1 MSRASAVNAE
11 ERDLEQAEEP
21 ALPIPLHAVSVVTPP
36 VVDREGVRAAVSDLL
51 TALGRDPRSAHLAD
65 TPRRVADAYAEL
77 LGPHEF
83 DMTTFPNDGA
93 YEEMV
98 FVRDVP
104 FTSLCEHH
112 LLPFMGVA
120 HIAYLPGQR
129 ILGLSKLARVLDY
142 CARDLQVQERL
153 TTQVADWLE
162 ARLAP
167 RGVGVVLEAEHLCMS
182 LRGVQAKGT
191 TTVTSA
197 LRGSLR
203 DDRRRREE
211 FLSMAGVRR

>member
-1 MSRASAVNAE
+1 M
-11 ERDLEQAEEP
+11 
-21 ALPIPLHAVSVVTPP
+21 PIPLHAVAAERPP
-36 VVDREGVRAAVSDLL
+36 AIDRPGVRAAVTDLL
-51 TALGRDPRSAHLAD
+51 TALGRDPEAAHLAD
-65 TPRRVADAYAEL
+65 TPRRVADAYAEML
-77 LGPHEF
+77 TPREF
-83 DMTTFPNDGA
+83 DLTTFPNDGD

-104 FTSLCEHH
+104 FHSLCEHH

-129 ILGLSKLARVLDY
+129 ILGLSKLARVLEY
-142 CARDLQVQERL
+142 CASDLQVQERL

-162 ARLAP
+162 ERLAP

-182 LRGVQAKGT
+182 LRGVHAKGT

-203 DDRRRREE
+203 NDHDRREE

>member
-1 MSRASAVNAE
+1 MGAE
-11 ERDLEQAEEP
+11 DRDLEPTGDDAP
-21 ALPIPLHAVSVVTPP
+21 PIPLHAVRAATPP
-36 VVDREGVRAAVSDLL
+36 VIDRQGVRAAVTDLL
-51 TALGRDPRSAHLAD
+51 TALGRDPRGAHLAD

-77 LGPHEF
+77 LTPREF
-83 DMTTFPNDGA
+83 DLTTFPNDGD

-104 FTSLCEHH
+104 FSSLCEHH

-162 ARLAP
+162 ERLAP

-203 DDRRRREE
+203 DDHRRRDE

>member
-1 MSRASAVNAE
+1 M
-11 ERDLEQAEEP
+11 EQAIEQAVEQTGEEVP
-21 ALPIPLHAVSVVTPP
+21 PVALHAVTADTAP
-36 VVDREGVRAAVSDLL
+36 VINRAAVRTAVTDLL
-51 TALGRDPRSAHLAD
+51 TALGRDPQATHLAD
-65 TPRRVADAYAEL
+65 TPRRVADAYAEML
-77 LGPHEF
+77 TPREF
-83 DMTTFPNDGA
+83 DLTTFPNDGD

-104 FTSLCEHH
+104 FHSLCEHH

-120 HIAYLPGQR
+120 HIAYLPGTR
-129 ILGLSKLARVLDY
+129 ILGLSKLARVLEY
-142 CARDLQVQERL
+142 CSRDLQVQERL
-153 TTQVADWLE
+153 TAQVADWLE
-162 ARLAP
+162 ERLDP

-182 LRGVQAKGT
+182 LRGVHATGT

-203 DDRRRREE
+203 DDHRRREE